1 MEYENNFEL
10 SFMQRTLD
18 LVNEYNGPN
27 EATLLINC
35 LLGLLILPKESLNN
49 SIPSI
54 DFDNLAEWG
63 IQPSS
68 IKALG
73 SCNYGHGHKP
83 NLKQLLARLRN
94 AVAHFKIEPC
104 HQSGVVL
111 GYSFRDR
118 NGFHAEICLKEIREF
133 SFKLATHLKNQ

>member
-1 MEYENNFEL
+1 MEYENDFEL

-18 LVNEYNGPN
+18 LVKEYNDPN

-63 IQPSS
+63 IQSSS

-73 SCNYGHGHKP
+73 SCNYGHSHKP
-83 NLKQLLARLRN
+83 NLKQ
-94 AVAHFKIEPC
+94 
-104 HQSGVVL
+104 
-111 GYSFRDR
+111 
-118 NGFHAEICLKEIREF
+118 
-133 SFKLATHLKNQ
+133 